1 MKHRLISS
9 AAGVMA
15 VCVVLSSGTVTGA
28 VTEPDCAALQRWAG
42 TSLQDASFEPRAGIT
57 VNALFE
63 DERVVPLFGVPLV
76 AWAPADVSS
85 LQGWL
90 ASCRKQA
97 LAGGNRDAAN
107 ALYAALKELKR
118 ASRSL
123 RKIWNAQRVVE
134 RQVTS
139 LLGLKPSPS
148 LAEILAI
155 AQAALRGEE
164 VNDRVSAL
172 SRQWQGYGRQAAQ
185 LKAHSGM
192 LADEEVAQWIARLEA
207 RRGDAGAAVAQRSEA
222 HAELLAEIA
231 AVPLTQQ
238 GLAQLNRIAYR
249 ADPGAMTRE
258 EQDSYNRAFQAKR
271 QQIQRQAAAQQA
283 QVARDMA
290 TLPAPAREQV
300 KAVLLGDSA
309 ADASIRGLR
318 PGASYAEIKSAAA
331 RLWGYVEA
339 ISLSL
344 EEKLL
349 TTKRREF
356 DRLMRMERRDGGLL
370 KLRTRKGMVG
380 ELAYIEHFPGPVAVD
395 PLRTDLQARFGT
407 PDGEEQLGDGEL
419 SLMWRDGDGYLRVRA
434 SNRVI
439 PERNQMGA
447 RSSVEITLWT
457 QAFADYLAEAAERC
471 EKLRNKP
478 ASDLSINDKQAIF
491 MSCLTP

>member
-1 MKHRLISS
+1 MKRHLISGV
-9 AAGVMA
+9 AGVIAACSLQLCGTANAA
-15 VCVVLSSGTVTGA
+15 VD
-28 VTEPDCAALQRWAG
+28 EPDCASLQRWAG
-42 TSLQDASFEPRAGIT
+42 SLSQDSTFEPRAGIT
-57 VNALFE
+57 LNALFD
-63 DERVVPLFGVPLV
+63 DEHVVPLFGAPLV
-76 AWAPADVSS
+76 AWAAADVSS

-90 ASCRKQA
+90 AGCRKQA
-97 LAGGNRDAAN
+97 MAAGNRDAGD

-134 RQVTS
+134 RQVTN
-139 LLGLKPSPS
+139 LLGLQASPA
-148 LAEILAI
+148 LPEILAI

-192 LADEEVAQWIARLEA
+192 LSAEEVEQWIARLDA

-231 AVPLTQQ
+231 AVSLSQQ

-300 KAVLLGDSA
+300 NAVLLGDSA

-318 PGASYAEIKSAAA
+318 PGASYAQIKSAAA